1 LPTVKLACNAG
12 FCFGVDR
19 ALKMVNDLLD
29 SGKKVR
35 TLGPLIHNPQVVEQL
50 EKRGAA
56 IIETPGEAESG
67 CVVVI
72 RTHGVPRDVLA
83 SFEAAGADICDATCP
98 FVKKIQ
104 QTVAENS
111 APDIPVLIA
120 GDSNH
125 PEVRGIMSCCRGP
138 VFTFKTAEEL
148 EALLAAEPRLAQSGF
163 IAVAQTTFGTAVWEA
178 CKQIIKSNCTNA
190 VVFDTICN
198 ATGERQAQ
206 AEALSAE
213 CDMMIVIGGRES
225 SNTAKLRAVCET
237 HCETHLI
244 ETADELSAIDFSRC
258 RAIGVTAGAS
268 TPPGTIKEVLET
280 MSDIFDDK
288 SGIADDAAL
297 PAAAGA
303 ADSTDNGV
311 AAAPAAADSVDNTAA
326 AASDTAESAA
336 GAVTPA
342 PDAGTVEPAQADGG
356 AADEPESEDAEF
368 KVALEESLKS
378 LNSDQ
383 KVRGVVMGISATEI
397 QVDIGRKHAGY
408 VPFEEYSADPN
419 ANPAAELKVG
429 DEMDLIILKTNDTEG
444 TVVLSKRRCDAMKSW
459 FDICDAENTDTVFE
473 GVVTE
478 IIKGGLLVLSDGVK
492 VFVPA
497 SLATASRGDP
507 LDDLLNKRVNF
518 KIIEVNKQRKRAVGS
533 IKATL
538 SDSRKAAA
546 DAFWATAAVGDKI
559 RGVVKSMTSYGAF
572 VDIGGVDG
580 MIHIS
585 ELSWKRIKDPSEVLA
600 VGDEVDVTIKG
611 LDPEKRKISLGYK
624 KAEDSPW
631 EQLREQYP
639 VGSVLE
645 AEIVGMTTFG
655 AFARVMPGID
665 GLIHISQIANRHI
678 EKPQDELKIGQTV
691 TVKVT
696 GIDFD
701 RKRVSLSIRALL
713 DPLEGAEA
721 PAEEAAPA
729 VDETA
734 EEAAQTAE
742 PCEPVGN
749 DPCVVPENTEEPSE
763 PAEEAAQAAEPCEPV
778 GNDPCVVPENTE
790 EPSEPVEEAAPV
802 VEEIAE
808 EAAPAVEE
816 PAEEAAQA
824 AEPCE
829 PVGNDPCVV
838 PENTE
843 EPSEPSEEAAPAV
856 VEIAEEAVEDAQE
869 DEAE

>member
-1 LPTVKLACNAG
+1 MPTVKLAGNAG

-19 ALKMVNDLLD
+19 ALNMVNDLLD

-35 TLGPLIHNPQVVEQL
+35 TIGPLIHNPQVVAQL

-56 IIETPGEAESG
+56 IIESPGEAESG

-83 SFEAAGADICDATCP
+83 SFEQAGAEICDATCP

-138 VFTFKTAEEL
+138 VFTFKSAVEL
-148 EALLAAEPRLAQSGF
+148 QELLAAEPQLALLPF
-163 IAVAQTTFGTAVWEA
+163 IAVAQTTFGTSVWEQ
-178 CKQIIKSNCTNA
+178 CKQIIKINCTNA

-206 AEALSAE
+206 ADALSAE

-244 ETADELSAIDFSRC
+244 ETAGELSGIDFSRC
-258 RAIGVTAGAS
+258 HTIGVTAGAS

-288 SGIADDAAL
+288 SGTADDAAIT
-297 PAAAGA
+297 AATGA

-311 AAAPAAADSVDNTAA
+311 TAAPAAADGVDNSAA
-326 AASDTAESAA
+326 AAPDTADSPADEAA
-336 GAVTPA
+336 PA
-342 PDAGTVEPAQADGG
+342 PDTEAVVPAQEGSDV
-356 AADEPESEDAEF
+356 ADEPVSEDAEF

-383 KVRGVVMGISATEI
+383 KVRGVVIGISATEI

-408 VPFEEYSADPN
+408 VPFDEYSGDPN
-419 ANPAAELKVG
+419 ADPQAELKVG

-459 FDICDAENTDTVFE
+459 FDICDAENTDTIFE

-538 SDSRKAAA
+538 TDTRKAAA
-546 DAFWATAAVGDKI
+546 DAFWATAAIGDKI

-585 ELSWKRIKDPSEVLA
+585 ELSWKRIKDPSEVVA

-624 KAEDSPW
+624 KTEDSPW

-678 EKPQDELKIGQTV
+678 EKPQDELKVGQVV

-713 DPLEGAEA
+713 DPLEEGEL
-721 PAEEAAPA
+721 PAEEAAEETAPA
-729 VDETA
+729 TEETAPALEEAVEETA
-734 EEAAQTAE
+734 EEAVST
-742 PCEPVGN
+742 V
-749 DPCVVPENTEEPSE
+749 EESAPI
-763 PAEEAAQAAEPCEPV
+763 AEETATA
-778 GNDPCVVPENTE
+778 
-790 EPSEPVEEAAPV
+790 VEEA
-802 VEEIAE
+802 AE

-816 PAEEAAQA
+816 AAKEPAEEAA
-824 AEPCE
+824 
-829 PVGNDPCVV
+829 
-838 PENTE
+838 
-843 EPSEPSEEAAPAV
+843 EEAAEEVAEEVAPVIEEVAEESAPAV
-856 VEIAEEAVEDAQE
+856 EEAAEEATEEAAEEPAADAEEDK
-869 DEAE
+869 AE